1 MRSPPDASATL
12 HPRFCSSVAPLRR
25 TIERPAMIF
34 RSDVDRAVVP
44 ASLQRAGPA
53 SANGCRRAAI
63 CRAKSCQEKTFVSSR
78 SWETARPMSPP
89 HISFKY
95 WCTNAT
101 AIAPSPT
108 AEATT
113 HERRATGQVGHVAG
127 ELAELDELVAGPV
140 VFERR
145 SGAAP
150 ERGVL
155 PVWRRLHPSG
165 RERMQHV
172 DRPADVRR
180 RPRSHRQGG
189 SRRLESARVKL
200 SKCLRSSRR

>member
-1 MRSPPDASATL
+1 
-12 HPRFCSSVAPLRR
+12 
-25 TIERPAMIF
+25 
-34 RSDVDRAVVP
+34 
-44 ASLQRAGPA
+44 
-53 SANGCRRAAI
+53 
-63 CRAKSCQEKTFVSSR
+63 
-78 SWETARPMSPP
+78 MSPP
-89 HISFKY
+89 HISSKY

-127 ELAELDELVAGPV
+127 ELADLNELVAGPV

-180 RPRSHRQGG
+180 RLRSHRQGG
-189 SRRLESARVKL
+189 CRRLESARVKL
-200 SKCLRSSRR
+200 SSACDRRGDESAKGHVARGAAAGAAMPAS

>member
-1 MRSPPDASATL
+1 
-12 HPRFCSSVAPLRR
+12 
-25 TIERPAMIF
+25 
-34 RSDVDRAVVP
+34 
-44 ASLQRAGPA
+44 
-53 SANGCRRAAI
+53 
-63 CRAKSCQEKTFVSSR
+63 
-78 SWETARPMSPP
+78 MSPP
-89 HISFKY
+89 HISSKY

-127 ELAELDELVAGPV
+127 ELADLDKLVAGPV

-155 PVWRRLHPSG
+155 PVWRNTSIAQPTSAVG
-165 RERMQHV
+165 QGPI
-172 DRPADVRR
+172 DRADA
-180 RPRSHRQGG
+180 GD
-189 SRRLESARVKL
+189 
-200 SKCLRSSRR
+200 

>member
-1 MRSPPDASATL
+1 
-12 HPRFCSSVAPLRR
+12 
-25 TIERPAMIF
+25 
-34 RSDVDRAVVP
+34 
-44 ASLQRAGPA
+44 
-53 SANGCRRAAI
+53 
-63 CRAKSCQEKTFVSSR
+63 
-78 SWETARPMSPP
+78 MSPP
-89 HISFKY
+89 HISSKY

-127 ELAELDELVAGPV
+127 ELAASEHRQDRRRLARLVDDLDLAGHDDEELEVALADLDKLVAGPV

-165 RERMQHV
+165 PSGCNTSIAQPTSAV
-172 DRPADVRR
+172 GQGPIDRAD
-180 RPRSHRQGG
+180 PGD
-189 SRRLESARVKL
+189 
-200 SKCLRSSRR
+200 

>member
-1 MRSPPDASATL
+1 M
-12 HPRFCSSVAPLRR
+12 
-25 TIERPAMIF
+25 MF

-53 SANGCRRAAI
+53 SANGCRRASI
-63 CRAKSCQEKTFVSSR
+63 HRAKSCQEKTFVSSR
-78 SWETARPMSPP
+78 SAARRHSPP
-89 HISFKY
+89 HISSKY

-127 ELAELDELVAGPV
+127 ELADLDKLVAGAV

-150 ERGVL
+150 ERSVL
-155 PVWRRLHPSG
+155 PV
-165 RERMQHV
+165 
-172 DRPADVRR
+172 
-180 RPRSHRQGG
+180 
-189 SRRLESARVKL
+189 
-200 SKCLRSSRR
+200 